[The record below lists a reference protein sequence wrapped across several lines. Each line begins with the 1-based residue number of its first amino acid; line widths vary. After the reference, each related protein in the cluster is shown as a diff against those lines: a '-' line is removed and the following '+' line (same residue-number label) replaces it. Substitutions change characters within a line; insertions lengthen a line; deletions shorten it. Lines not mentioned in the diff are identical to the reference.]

1 MNEIEIG
8 TFIDHHIKALWV
20 DWEPTDI
27 EAGDWNVFLGGLDF
41 DKAVKS
47 FAFWRT
53 SRKKGKGREPLIAF
67 LRPAMERARLDHG
80 TGGQEW
86 VEVYRLR
93 RPGGIGRPF
102 MAKSMPSPP
111 ECLKQAEAMRDRYV
125 GCYGGEWVIVRLWEE
140 DIPDSGL
147 RGREA
152 EQAVFDKILAG
163 PDCKEQ
169 RWVLHTL
176 DRRARK
182 ESRAIEKRGG
192 VLGNV
197 TRVGEVI
204 GLPTAAK

>member
-8 TFIDHHIKALWV
+8 TFIDHHLKALWPE
-20 DWEPTDI
+20 WAPTDI
-27 EAGDWNVFLGGLDF
+27 EVCDWKIFLGGLDF

-86 VEVYRLR
+86 VEVYRIR
-93 RPGGIGRPF
+93 RHGGIGRPF

-111 ECLKQAEAMRDRYV
+111 ECLRQAEAMQARYV
-125 GCYGGEWVIVRLWEE
+125 ETYGGEWEIVRLWEDNMPE
-140 DIPDSGL
+140 SGL
-147 RGREA
+147 RGEEA

-163 PDCKEQ
+163 PACKKQ
-169 RWVLHTL
+169 RWVLRLL
-176 DRRARK
+176 DRRATK
-182 ESRAIEKRGG
+182 ESRAVEQRKG
-192 VLGNV
+192 LLANV
-197 TRVGEVI
+197 VRIGDVVGDI
-204 GLPTAAK
+204 PL